1 MPYNTLEGDKVLEN
15 VIAFITIIVTF
26 FLGKLSKKYEFV
38 KNEIIT
44 IQNILVGITVA
55 VIYYLVTKDVSLA
68 IGTAGL
74 FAGGTYDV
82 VHNLRKMLCKE
93 KEG

>member
-1 MPYNTLEGDKVLEN
+1 MLEN
-15 VIAFITIIVTF
+15 IIAFITVIVTF
-26 FLGKLSKKYEFV
+26 FLGKLSKKYEFI
-38 KNEIIT
+38 KNEIIPM
-44 IQNILVGITVA
+44 QNILVGLIVA
-55 VIYYLVTKDVSLA
+55 IIYYLITKDISVA

-82 VHNLRKMLCKE
+82 VHNLRKMLCNS

>member
-1 MPYNTLEGDKVLEN
+1 M
-15 VIAFITIIVTF
+15 
-26 FLGKLSKKYEFV
+26 GKLSKKYEFV
-38 KNEIIT
+38 KNEIIP

-82 VHNLRKMLCKE
+82 VHNLRKMLCNG